1 MKMHHKMKEKK
12 QGFREKLHGLKV
24 FPTNDTKNGKKN
36 YLEKVLKEN
45 QSLTAK
51 KKLLKQ

>member
-36 YLEKVLKEN
+36 YLEKELKEN